1 MAKSYGP
8 TYKEENILC
17 DTELLQQLDI
27 AFAVL
32 REKMKATLPI
42 KKNTLRGSTVIGFG
56 VDKTQR
62 GIAADSV
69 ISIAKAIKALKG
81 W

>member
-1 MAKSYGP
+1 MAVKGKI
-8 TYKEENILC
+8 YKTEGTIDNP
-17 DTELLQQLDI
+17 ELLDQLKATI
-27 AFAVL
+27 IEL
-32 REKMKATLPI
+32 EEKMKASI
-42 KKNTLRGSTVIGFG
+42 KIFKGLSQAGFG
-56 VDKTQR
+56 ASKVQR